1 MQQTNVMVNK
11 LIQDFLEVDNINK
24 LIIKKQITLE
34 DGIPILSDL
43 TQDVIDD
50 ITILDTATSEKLGEK
65 IKQLN
70 IANNTRKDEIKNHSR
85 KPEDSIDERNLKIKL
100 LKEDHL
106 KYRRMITILQEIIY
120 RKGWFE

>member
-34 DGIPILSDL
+34 DGIPILSAL

-100 LKEDHL
+100 LNEDHL